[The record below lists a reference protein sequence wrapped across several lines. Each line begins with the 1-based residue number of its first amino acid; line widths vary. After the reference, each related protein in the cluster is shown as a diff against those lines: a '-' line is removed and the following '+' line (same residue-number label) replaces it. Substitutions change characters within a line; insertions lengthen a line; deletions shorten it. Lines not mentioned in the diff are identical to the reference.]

1 MKPKAIVLDID
12 DTCLDFLG
20 HLCSIYYWKTG
31 IAIKRSELTEW
42 QLPEPMYET
51 FREYE
56 DLIYASQRT
65 LPKVVASI
73 NEFIEKGY
81 KIILMTARP
90 EDYKRVTEFNLWFNK
105 IKYDKLFFNKNK
117 SLKINRLS
125 EEFDIKIFVD
135 DKTETVNKVKRD
147 TDVPSVYLI
156 NTHGTRNDD
165 IEEGVVRINNIHEI
179 KEK

>member
-1 MKPKAIVLDID
+1 MDKDKAVVLDID

-20 HLCSIYYWKTG
+20 HTCSIHYWKTG
-31 IAIKRSELTEW
+31 EDIKRSDLTEW
-42 QLPEPMYET
+42 QLPESLYKT

-65 LPKVVASI
+65 LPKVVSAI
-73 NEFIEKGY
+73 NKFREKGY

-90 EDYKRVTEFNLWFNK
+90 DDYKRVTEFNLWFNK
-105 IKYDKLFFNKNK
+105 ITYDDLFFNKNK

-125 EEFDIKIFVD
+125 EKYDIKVFAD
-135 DKTETVNKVKRD
+135 DKTETVNKVRRD
-147 TDVPSVYLI
+147 TDVPNVYLI

-165 IEEGVVRINNIHEI
+165 IEEGVKRINNIHEI
-179 KEK
+179 EV